1 MKITL
6 FVGILFSSFAIL
18 ITKIMQPSKEVMILI
33 FYTIVLSSVAS
44 GLAIY
49 YEFYL
54 KPNNHMKK
62 IEKIIKDVEISK
74 KTLKKNY
81 NYYNSLIFSRDQI
94 LTLLENCI
102 EKIEKKIEKI
112 EKQVMDKSKC

>member
-6 FVGILFSSFAIL
+6 FIGIFFSSLAIL
-18 ITKIMQPSKEVMILI
+18 ITKIMQPGKEVMILI

-54 KPNNHMKK
+54 KPKNYMKK
-62 IEKIIKDVEISK
+62 IEKIIKDIEISK
-74 KTLKKNY
+74 NSLKKNY
-81 NYYNSLIFSRDQI
+81 NNYNSLVFSMDQT
-94 LTLLENCI
+94 LTLLENCLG
-102 EKIEKKIEKI
+102 KIEKKIEKI
-112 EKQVMDKSKC
+112 ENQVMDKSKC